1 MHLFRIHGSTGPHAA
16 ADLIVVEI
24 MSYAR
29 VGGVGW
35 GNITNDLFDFN
46 HMVHILHFDTYV
58 ALPHSPHTYVMLRS
72 WTFSCTY
79 TRAHTQTSCYAAG
92 RSLAFPRIIRHATLL
107 DVLPLLDS
115 INSD

>member
-1 MHLFRIHGSTGPHAA
+1 
-16 ADLIVVEI
+16 

-29 VGGVGW
+29 VGGGGVGW

-79 TRAHTQTSCYAAG
+79 TRAHTHK
-92 RSLAFPRIIRHATLL
+92 RLATLL
-107 DVLPLLDS
+107 DVLLHFHASYVMLHCWTFCPF
-115 INSD
+115 